1 LRTSTQDRRWIKVL
15 MALLLPMIILLPE
28 RPLMADSPSF
38 SVDNTFEREQE
49 YIPGDWNTID
59 TYTQEYSFNWTETFS
74 ARLDVDLT
82 FELQLEDVIRS
93 LDVDEKTVEPSLDL
107 SFRSLVWDLS
117 LLAQDTIDY
126 TNEFNTPRK
135 DSIEYG
141 LELNLFPFYLPALS
155 IESQRILDNQD
166 NLEDKVEKKI
176 DANMDYELTDFLSA
190 SLSWKE
196 EITDDRLFDN
206 SDIDSHDWEFNLD
219 YGQTMTSSL
228 KVDFQSNWR
237 GSREDTLNNAGQILR
252 SEKEHEIENNLKFS
266 LDTFPNLESELE
278 LILLNDFVEDGDEK
292 TIDFTTSYDQPI
304 VELGTLTETVTIT
317 RERIDLTTENTS
329 DLDMD
334 FEIELAGTPDRYIDY
349 SLKYTLETSDH
360 KDGIEPSADLKS
372 QEDTFDLSVTF
383 TPNEKATIE
392 NSLNWSVT
400 RENGGRSDSSREIL
414 IEGTF
419 DGELLD
425 VPNLTFSPLLELS
438 KEKDFITG
446 DTTDVLNLELEFIY
460 SFVLPPT
467 AFWELSSTYR
477 WEKEE
482 DLARELELTSDFTL
496 ELADFSWDVEF
507 EEESTTTI
515 EYDTDEPTSW
525 EHDLTLTLGK
535 DLTPMVRLD
544 TQYTYTYEGD
554 DSNSDEIEA
563 DLEWRYR
570 DTYLTFSY
578 NRDRVFENPQDI
590 VRVYTVEI
598 SMEF

>member
-1 LRTSTQDRRWIKVL
+1 LRTSTHDRRWIKVL
-15 MALLLPMIILLPE
+15 MTLLLPMIIILPE

-38 SVDNTFEREQE
+38 NIDNTFEREQE
-49 YIPGDWNTID
+49 YIPGDWNTTD
-59 TYTQEYSFNWTETFS
+59 TYTQEYSFNWSETFS
-74 ARLDVDLT
+74 ARLEVDLN
-82 FELQLEDVIRS
+82 FELQLEDIIRS
-93 LDVDEKTVEPSLDL
+93 LDVDEKTLEPSLDL

-117 LLAQDTIDY
+117 LLAKDTIDF

-135 DSIEYG
+135 DSLEYG

-155 IESQRILDNQD
+155 IELQRILDMQD
-166 NLEDKVEKKI
+166 NLEDKVENKV
-176 DANMDYELTDFLSA
+176 DANIDYELTEFLNA
-190 SLSWKE
+190 SFSWKE
-196 EITDDRLFDN
+196 EITDDRMFDN

-219 YGQTMTSSL
+219 YSQTMTSSL

-237 GSREDTLNNAGQILR
+237 GSREDTLNNAGQILS
-252 SEKEHEIENNLKFS
+252 SEREHEIENNLKFS
-266 LDTFPNLESELE
+266 LDTFPNFDSELE
-278 LILLNDFVEDGDEK
+278 FILLNDFVEDGDEK
-292 TIDFTTSYDQPI
+292 TIDFTASYDQPI

-334 FEIELAGTPDRYIDY
+334 FEVELAGTPDRYIDY
-349 SLKYTLETSDH
+349 SLKYTLEISDH
-360 KDGIEPSADLKS
+360 EDGIDPSADLKS
-372 QEDTFDLSVTF
+372 QEDTFDLSVTL

-400 RENGGRSDSSREIL
+400 RENGSRSDSSREIL

-419 DGELLD
+419 EGELFD

-446 DTTDVLNLELEFIY
+446 DTTDVFNLELEFIY
-460 SFVLPPT
+460 SIVLPPT
-467 AFWELSSTYR
+467 AFWELGSTYR

-482 DLARELELTSDFTL
+482 DLTRELELTSDFTL

-507 EEESTTTI
+507 EEESTGTI
-515 EYDTDEPTSW
+515 EYDTDVPTFW

-535 DLTPMVRLD
+535 DLTPVIRFD
-544 TQYTYTYEGD
+544 TQYTYSYDGD
-554 DSNSDEIEA
+554 DANSDEIEA

-570 DTYLTFSY
+570 NTFLTFSY
-578 NRDRVFENPQDI
+578 NRDRIFENPQDI